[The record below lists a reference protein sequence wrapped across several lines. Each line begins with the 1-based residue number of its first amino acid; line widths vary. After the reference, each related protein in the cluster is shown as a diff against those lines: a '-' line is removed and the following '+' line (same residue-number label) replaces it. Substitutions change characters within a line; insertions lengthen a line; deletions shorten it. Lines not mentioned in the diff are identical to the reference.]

1 VLQSCVDEIKLTQL
15 YPRFDATV
23 SKFKNHLLKA
33 PYSIH
38 PKTGYIC
45 IPVDP
50 ATLDWTLPPE
60 WTAESLLLEV
70 NDAVA
75 IDEPAIQLGSGRWE
89 MTRMAESVSYM
100 KALTR
105 SLEVD
110 LVRLSSRHT

>member
-1 VLQSCVDEIKLTQL
+1 MLQSCVDEIKLTQL
-15 YPRFDATV
+15 YPRFDAAV

-33 PYSIH
+33 PYSVH
-38 PKTGYIC
+38 PETGYVC

-50 ATLDWTLPPE
+50 ATLNWTSPPE

-70 NDAVA
+70 NDAAA
-75 IDEPAIQLGSGRWE
+75 INEPVIQLGSGRWE
-89 MTRMAESVSYM
+89 MTRMAESVNYM

-110 LVRLSSRHT
+110 LVRLK